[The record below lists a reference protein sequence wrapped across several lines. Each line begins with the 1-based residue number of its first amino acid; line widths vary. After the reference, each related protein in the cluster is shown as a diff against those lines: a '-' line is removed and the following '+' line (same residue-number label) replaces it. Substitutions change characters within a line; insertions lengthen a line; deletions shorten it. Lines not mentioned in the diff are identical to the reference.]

1 MNRTRH
7 IALVLGWCL
16 ALCLSGCIGGPSAN
30 CEIHFAPE
38 SRFASIEPHYVPTNY
53 GFFWTNWNADGE
65 IYWARV
71 LISTTEVTPQER
83 AHLIREELTQSLG
96 LMNDS
101 YAYADSVFYQE
112 WTDVTEYSPADKRV
126 IGMLYSDLVSPGMTQ
141 KQAAKALS
149 ERYTGEAIHYFS
161 ELAFGA
167 EYGSGEPRL
176 HRWAED
182 LVIAVRG
189 DPSTADRAALDEVV
203 QDLNEILD
211 DIQVYIVE

>member
-1 MNRTRH
+1 MQRVV
-7 IALVLGWCL
+7 LVLGWCM
-16 ALCLSGCIGGPSAN
+16 ALCLSGCIGRPKAN

-53 GFFWTNWNADGE
+53 GFFWTNWNANGE

-71 LISTTEVTPQER
+71 LISATNVTQQER

-101 YAYADSVFYQE
+101 SAYADSVFYQE
-112 WTDVTEYSPADKRV
+112 WTDVTHYSPADTRV

-141 KQAAKALS
+141 EQATRALS
-149 ERYTGEAIHYFS
+149 QRYTEEAIDYFG

-167 EYGSGEPRL
+167 EYGSGESRL
-176 HRWAED
+176 HRWTED

-189 DPSTADRAALDEVV
+189 DPSPADRAALDEVV
-203 QDLNEILD
+203 HDLNEIINNLQIRVID
-211 DIQVYIVE
+211 